1 MNEPEIKLPELKLE
15 DLYTQIGNQ
24 TVHINRLTAALQQAL
39 LDKEILEKD
48 K

>member
-1 MNEPEIKLPELKLE
+1 MDEPEIKLPDLKLE

-24 TVHINRLTAALQQAL
+24 VVHINRLTAALQAAL
-39 LDKEILEKD
+39 LDKEAPEKD